1 MPLLDVNGTQ
11 VHVTDTGGDGPP
23 VVFGHGLLFSGWM
36 FSAQVE
42 ALRDRYRCVTVDWRG
57 QGQSPPARSGGYDM
71 DTLTGDLVGVLDAL
85 DLGPV
90 HYVGLSMGGFVG
102 MRLAARHP
110 ERLRSLTL
118 LDTSAGPED
127 PDKIAQYKLLA
138 SVYRLVGMRPVAGK
152 VEPIMF
158 APGFGDDPA
167 ERAQIEEWMGQL
179 RRVRRGGMKAAIRGV
194 TDREAILPE
203 LGRITA
209 PTIVATGE
217 HDVATPVA
225 KAEVIAG
232 AIPGSRLVVIPG
244 AGHSSTIERPDA
256 VTEIL
261 EGHLAANG

>member
-11 VHVTDTGGDGPP
+11 VHVTDSGGDGPP

-36 FSAQVE
+36 FSAQVD
-42 ALRDRYRCVTVDWRG
+42 ALRDRYRCLTVDWRG

-71 DTLTGDLVGVLDAL
+71 DTLTDDLVGVLDAL

-110 ERLRSLTL
+110 ERVRSLTL

-127 PDKIAQYKLLA
+127 PDKITQYKLL
-138 SVYRLVGMRPVAGK
+138 STVYRLVGMKPVAGK

-158 APGFGDDPA
+158 APGFGDAPA
-167 ERAQIEEWMGQL
+167 ERALIDEWMRQL
-179 RRVRRGGMKAAIRGV
+179 RGVRRGGMKQAIRGV

-203 LGRITA
+203 IGRITA
-209 PTIVATGE
+209 PTVVATGE

-256 VTEIL
+256 VTQIL
-261 EGHLAANG
+261 EDHLAAHG

>member
-11 VHVTDTGGDGPP
+11 VHVSDTGGDGPP
-23 VVFGHGLLFSGWM
+23 VVLGHGLLFSGWM
-36 FSAQVE
+36 FEAQVE
-42 ALRDRYRCVTVDWRG
+42 ALRSRFRCVTIDWRG

-85 DLGPV
+85 GLDAV

-110 ERLRSLTL
+110 DRVRTLTL

-127 PDKIAQYKLLA
+127 PDKISQYRLLA
-138 SVYRLVGMRPVAGK
+138 AVYRLVGIGPVAGK

-167 ERAQIEEWMGQL
+167 ERAQVEEWMRRL
-179 RRVRRGGMKAAIRGV
+179 RRVRRGGMTKAIRGV
-194 TDREAILPE
+194 TDRVAIMPE
-203 LGRITA
+203 LGQISA
-209 PTIVATGE
+209 PTLVATGE

-225 KAEVIAG
+225 KAEAIAAAIAG
-232 AIPGSRLVVIPG
+232 ARLVIIPG

-256 VTEIL
+256 VTQIL
-261 EGHLAANG
+261 ERHLTEHV